1 MNFSLG
7 SRVGFQSDPL
17 KVEQEIK
24 VIGECEGR
32 FVVLMRCLYLHCSQR
47 GVFRMQLICFF
58 SRGRNK
64 CLDVHLSA
72 QSYFNLP
79 RRTLGTNCN
88 IIVFFIQILK
98 DLKNIYSV
106 ESLPDLI

>member
-1 MNFSLG
+1 MLISSLFS
-7 SRVGFQSDPL
+7 
-17 KVEQEIK
+17 E
-24 VIGECEGR
+24 
-32 FVVLMRCLYLHCSQR
+32 R
-47 GVFRMQLICFF
+47 GVSYATDLFFF

-88 IIVFFIQILK
+88 IIVFFIQTLK
-98 DLKNIYSV
+98 DMKNIYSV